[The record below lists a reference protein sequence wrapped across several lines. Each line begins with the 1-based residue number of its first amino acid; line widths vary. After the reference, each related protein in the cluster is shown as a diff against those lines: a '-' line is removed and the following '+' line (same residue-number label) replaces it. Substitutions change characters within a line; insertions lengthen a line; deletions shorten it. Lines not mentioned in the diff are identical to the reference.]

1 MCVMKEFLMCID
13 TAESSVNKALES
25 RRFKKLQT
33 IIALCDRDVDN
44 PGKEDVL
51 QLGEKFSFHQLNLDD
66 CPSKSEVPIAT
77 KRTRSGGFKGLQ
89 AYLSH

>member
-1 MCVMKEFLMCID
+1 MYLMKEFLICID

-33 IIALCDRDVDN
+33 IIALYDRDVDN

-51 QLGEKFSFHQLNLDD
+51 
-66 CPSKSEVPIAT
+66 
-77 KRTRSGGFKGLQ
+77 
-89 AYLSH
+89 

>member
-1 MCVMKEFLMCID
+1 MCVMKEFLICID

-51 QLGEKFSFHQLNLDD
+51 
-66 CPSKSEVPIAT
+66 
-77 KRTRSGGFKGLQ
+77 
-89 AYLSH
+89 